1 MKFRSLDRFFISTP
15 FFPEFLRLGEQR
27 HQFVSRATKP
37 FDLVSDQ
44 VLVVGPGDFVTENPQ
59 PHDTQ
64 NDAIACSY
72 VADCLTA
79 KSLIE
84 PLLDQSQFFI
94 KKTRTHLYH
103 LLSCAVD

>member
-64 NDAIACSY
+64 NDAVSGSH
-72 VADCLTA
+72 VADRLSA
-79 KSLIE
+79 KSLVE
-84 PLLDQSQFFI
+84 PFMD
-94 KKTRTHLYH
+94 
-103 LLSCAVD
+103 